1 VRAPT
6 AQIRDRQMIFS
17 YFRTAE
23 VIEFAD
29 SIVGEYDRLNRSTA
43 VRHDTPDKRRQK
55 FEKLAQKIDAYCR
68 DQKLNFYK
76 KSKLLYTIK
85 EGLANKGITQADIDD
100 LLGHLLAKG
109 LQRPSS

>member
-1 VRAPT
+1 MV
-6 AQIRDRQMIFS
+6 FS

-29 SIVGEYDRLNRSTA
+29 SVVGEYDRLNRSTA
-43 VRHDTPDKRRQK
+43 MRHDTAEKRKQK
-55 FEKLAQKIDAYCR
+55 FEKLAQKIDTYCR

-85 EGLANKGITQADIDD
+85 EGLAAKGITQGEIDN
-100 LLGHLLAKG
+100 LLGQLLAKG
-109 LQRPSS
+109 LQRPSA